1 MGKILDAYNGFLEA
15 IRLEKTECVKS
26 GQYDRARLLKSFEKD
41 MDEKIVSLHILYDLK
56 EI

>member
-1 MGKILDAYNGFLEA
+1 MNKILEAYTDFIEA
-15 IRLEKTECVKS
+15 IRLEKTKCVKS
-26 GQYDRARLLKSFEKD
+26 AQYDRAQLLKSFEKD

>member
-41 MDEKIVSLHILYDLK
+41 MEEKIVSLHILYDLK

>member
-1 MGKILDAYNGFLEA
+1 MNKILEAYTDFIEA

-41 MDEKIVSLHILYDLK
+41 MEEKIVSLHILYDLK